1 MRNLYLVF
9 LGIWLSFI
17 MRLFLIRNTYWHSG
31 TKKLRIY
38 SAFLS
43 FLSHLYS
50 FFFEFLFFWLDSS
63 STSIIIQWFI
73 FMFIIAYIA
82 LFFLILKPTLFKTK
96 TVIFKSCLT
105 RSLTV
110 LLLIITTFTFLFS
123 LLSNKLQ
130 AIH

>member
-1 MRNLYLVF
+1 MRNPYLAF
-9 LGIWLSFI
+9 SDLGLSFI
-17 MRLFLIRNTYWHSG
+17 MRLFLILKTYWHSS

-50 FFFEFLFFWLDSS
+50 FFFEFRFFCLDSS
-63 STSIIIQWFI
+63 STSIVIHRFI
-73 FMFIIAYIA
+73 LMFIIAYIA

-96 TVIFKSCLT
+96 TVIFKRHLT

-110 LLLIITTFTFLFS
+110 LLLIITTFAFFFS
-123 LLSNKLQ
+123 LLSNNL
-130 AIH
+130 